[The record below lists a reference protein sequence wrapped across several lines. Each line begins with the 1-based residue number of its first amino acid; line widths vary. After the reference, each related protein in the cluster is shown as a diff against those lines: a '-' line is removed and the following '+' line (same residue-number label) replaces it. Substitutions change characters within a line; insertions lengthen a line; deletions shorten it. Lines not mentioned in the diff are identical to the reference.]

1 MNYRTYKKQ
10 TMKIVFENIIKRF
23 ELCTN
28 INELK
33 RIVIDNFN
41 LINVKFNLSYYDE
54 ENDSILIENQKD
66 YQNALKF
73 AKNVNNKV
81 IKIYVQTFGYQK
93 TEDQIGNLGMINEK
107 TEKVFSSFYFVM
119 KCPLCERNFEN
130 KKSFLK
136 HSKICFSVFGTKREP
151 FNSRL
156 QRTRHFRISNKMKT
170 NRCLRYITKSKIYNW
185 REMSANLKVQIKKW
199 KNSFHL

>member
-1 MNYRTYKKQ
+1 
-10 TMKIVFENIIKRF
+10 MKIVFDNIIKRF
-23 ELCTN
+23 DLSTN

-33 RIVIDNFN
+33 TIVINNFN
-41 LINVKFNLSYYDE
+41 LTNVKFNLSYYDE

-73 AKNVNNKV
+73 AKYSNNSI
-81 IKIYVQTFGYQK
+81 IKIYVQTFGHQR
-93 TEDQIGNLGMINEK
+93 TEEQICNTEITNEK
-107 TEKVFSSFYFVM
+107 TEKVFSSCFFVM
-119 KCPLCERNFEN
+119 KCPLCERNFDN

-136 HSKICFSVFGTKREP
+136 HSKICFSVFGMKREP
-151 FNSRL
+151 FSSKL

-170 NRCLRYITKSKIYNW
+170 NRCIRYLTKSKKYNW
-185 REMSANLKVQIKKW
+185 REMSANLKKQIKKW